1 MKSKPVKFGCKLWI
15 AATTCGYGIQ
25 FCPDV
30 GKDTSYDNTLGLG
43 GSMVMSLSSKSP
55 SAHDSNQHLV
65 MSNIFTG
72 PRLLKEQHMKRMAD
86 TGAV

>member
-1 MKSKPVKFGCKLWI
+1 MQSKPVKFGCKLWI
-15 AATTCGYGIQ
+15 AATTYGYGIQ
-25 FCPDV
+25 FCPYV
-30 GKDTSYDNTLGLG
+30 GKDTNYDNKLGLG
-43 GSMVMSLSSKSP
+43 GSIVMSLSSKSP